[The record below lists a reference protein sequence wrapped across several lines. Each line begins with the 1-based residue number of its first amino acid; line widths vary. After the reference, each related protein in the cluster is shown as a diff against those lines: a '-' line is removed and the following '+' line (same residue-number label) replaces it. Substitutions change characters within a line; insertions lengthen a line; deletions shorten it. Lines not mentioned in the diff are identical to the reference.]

1 MNQNIK
7 VLKDKV
13 YLTEEFEHA
22 DDIVEFVTNKFGV
35 KYTGALEFNINY
47 YHEKDGIEYE
57 ITKFKVQWGSI
68 STPVIRNGHIYVEVP
83 IIALEDKPSKMSLAK
98 FVSTKDGE
106 EPVKT
111 VKDVVDL
118 RDWLI
123 AQARKFVTFKGT
135 SFVTNV
141 NLNVGGTSIYRA
153 LDLANLQRF
162 TKKKFILTE
171 RKKDIEIALSDLVVN
186 LTKSSLDIQD
196 DRLDFDICLNDFK
209 FLVNKEDDLWVDW
222 DTMKTF
228 RSVKPLSELVEKI
241 VKSYY

>member
-1 MNQNIK
+1 MSQNIK

-22 DDIVEFVTNKFGV
+22 DDIVEFVTNKFGI
-35 KYTGALEFNINY
+35 KYTSALEFNINY

-57 ITKFKVQWGSI
+57 ITKFKVQWDSI
-68 STPVIRNGHIYVEVP
+68 STPVIRDGHIYVEVP
-83 IIALEDKPSKMSLAK
+83 IVALEDKPSEMSLAK

-111 VKDVVDL
+111 VEDIVDL

-123 AQARKFVTFKGT
+123 AQATKFVTFKGT

-141 NLNVGGTSIYRA
+141 DLNVEGTSIYSA

-171 RKKDIEIALSDLVVN
+171 RKKEIDLALSDLVID
-186 LTKSSLDIQD
+186 LSKSTLAVQD
-196 DRLDFDICLNDFK
+196 DRLNFDICLKGFK
-209 FLVNKEDDLWVDW
+209 FLVNKEDNLRIDW
-222 DTMKTF
+222 DTMKIYP
-228 RSVKPLSELVEKI
+228 SVKPLSELIEKNR
-241 VKSYY
+241 

>member
-1 MNQNIK
+1 MSQNIK

-22 DDIVEFVTNKFGV
+22 DDIVEFVTNKFGI
-35 KYTGALEFNINY
+35 KYTSALEFNINY
-47 YHEKDGIEYE
+47 YREKDGIEYE
-57 ITKFKVQWGSI
+57 ITKFKVQWDSI
-68 STPVIRNGHIYVEVP
+68 STPVIREGRIYVEVP
-83 IIALEDKPSKMSLAK
+83 IVALEDKLSEMSLTK

-111 VKDVVDL
+111 VEDVVDL

-123 AQARKFVTFKGT
+123 AQATKFVTFKGT

-141 NLNVGGTSIYRA
+141 DLSVEGTSIYSA

-171 RKKDIEIALSDLVVN
+171 RKKEIDLALSDLVIDLSKST
-186 LTKSSLDIQD
+186 LTVQD
-196 DRLDFDICLNDFK
+196 DRLNFDICLKGFK
-209 FLVNKEDDLWVDW
+209 FLVSKEDNLRIDW
-222 DTMKTF
+222 DTMKIYP
-228 RSVKPLSELVEKI
+228 SVKPLSELIEKNH
-241 VKSYY
+241 